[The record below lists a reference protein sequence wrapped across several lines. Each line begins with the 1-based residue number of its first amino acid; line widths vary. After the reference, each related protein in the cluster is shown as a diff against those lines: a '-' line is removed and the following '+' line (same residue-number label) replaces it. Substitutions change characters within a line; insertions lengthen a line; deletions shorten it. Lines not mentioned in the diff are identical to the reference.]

1 MASSIRKKLIL
12 GFVVILVIM
21 TLSTIYNLNT
31 FNNSKHFI
39 GHIKDQALTELK
51 LATDMKN
58 EIIQTRLYL
67 TDASMSNSMS
77 AAEKAK
83 QHAAQFKNIASEIVN
98 FNSDYTEIINELN
111 LSFDKF
117 NDYGSSMIGTFMENS
132 HDISNKKME
141 EFDKL
146 ANDAFNKIVE
156 IQNNTQNDLDNDLLE
171 MQANMDT
178 SFNSGI
184 VVAIGIIILSFII
197 AIIISKG
204 ISRPINS
211 LLLIFNELEKGGGDL
226 TKRINIKSKDEMGE
240 MAKAFNKF
248 MDSLEQ
254 MVYKIKQNAEIVSY
268 SSNYLSEGSKKTSE
282 QITMLNNHM
291 DHVKS
296 DSANIKYSINQVTE
310 SILEIAASSQTSA
323 VDAQSISAAA
333 GDINALS
340 QASSKNAL
348 EVRNKMHLIQEGSNK
363 TVSITQNL
371 GKEAD
376 KIGKIIDTIKAITD
390 QTNLLALNASIEAAR
405 AGEAGKG
412 FAVVAN
418 EIRNLAENNNE
429 SAKTIE
435 GLIFNIQSM
444 IQQTISATADVGS
457 SIIEGTQMVDTVVNK
472 LESVSQG
479 INEINNKIQS
489 IAVLTEA
496 QGASTEELS
505 AVMESINTS
514 NNEISSAILDIA
526 TNIDVQTDTIK
537 TLSTTASELNESAA
551 ELKGLVY
558 NFKVKNYISS

>member
-1 MASSIRKKLIL
+1 MTSSIRKKLIL

-296 DSANIKYSINQVTE
+296 DSANIKYSINQITE

-323 VDAQSISAAA
+323 VDAQSISSAA

-489 IAVLTEA
+489 IAVLTEE

-558 NFKVKNYISS
+558 NFKVKRE